1 MELKSERESCK
12 LEKKYRFSIA
22 DKVKIMV
29 IPMVLIPFIFIIFGA
44 VFLGRIYLR
53 NIFGA
58 GTEGSLQPYANPV
71 LTMNGTA
78 ELVLTELQR
87 ELDKDPDHFLNT
99 EYLDEI
105 NDQLQD
111 NEVGFLIKIED
122 EIYYRGGEKNDT
134 LEALLPEYGDNDQI
148 KGGLFV
154 DAEKPF
160 YLRQQDFVLS
170 DGRTGSVFV
179 ITYTDTL
186 LRNMRRVLIE
196 LLLMVAGVLMLVSG
210 FISIYIYMIFVKPL
224 QALQEGTNRIK
235 EGNLDED
242 VEVVSNDEIGDL
254 CQSFNEMRVKLKE
267 SVDDRM
273 QQEEENRELISNIS
287 HDLKTPITAIKG
299 YVEGIMD
306 GVADT
311 PEKMDRYIKTIYN
324 KANEMDVLINELSL
338 YSKIDNNS
346 IPYNFVK
353 LNIETYFFDCFE
365 DISMDMEQA
374 GVKLNYENVCDKST
388 RVIADPEQI
397 RRVVGNIITNAVKYN
412 KKEQRWI
419 EIQVKPYEDGQIYI
433 GIRDN
438 GNGIAQK
445 DLPNIFKRMYRAD
458 SSRNSS
464 TGGSGLGLAI
474 ARKIVEEHGGK
485 IWAESKQG
493 EGTLI
498 AFTLKEVIE

>member
-1 MELKSERESCK
+1 MKLK
-12 LEKKYRFSIA
+12 LEQETCNLENKYRFSIA

-44 VFLGRIYLR
+44 LFLGRIYLR

-58 GTEGSLQPYANPV
+58 GTGGSLQPYANPV

-78 ELVLTELQR
+78 ELVLAELQK
-87 ELDKDPDHFLNT
+87 ELDEDPDHFLNT

-210 FISIYIYMIFVKPL
+210 FISIYIFNSWLRLFFNKLHIS
-224 QALQEGTNRIK
+224 IK
-235 EGNLDED
+235 
-242 VEVVSNDEIGDL
+242 
-254 CQSFNEMRVKLKE
+254 F
-267 SVDDRM
+267 
-273 QQEEENRELISNIS
+273 
-287 HDLKTPITAIKG
+287 
-299 YVEGIMD
+299 
-306 GVADT
+306 
-311 PEKMDRYIKTIYN
+311 
-324 KANEMDVLINELSL
+324 
-338 YSKIDNNS
+338 
-346 IPYNFVK
+346 
-353 LNIETYFFDCFE
+353 
-365 DISMDMEQA
+365 
-374 GVKLNYENVCDKST
+374 
-388 RVIADPEQI
+388 I
-397 RRVVGNIITNAVKYN
+397 RF
-412 KKEQRWI
+412 
-419 EIQVKPYEDGQIYI
+419 
-433 GIRDN
+433 
-438 GNGIAQK
+438 
-445 DLPNIFKRMYRAD
+445 L
-458 SSRNSS
+458 
-464 TGGSGLGLAI
+464 
-474 ARKIVEEHGGK
+474 
-485 IWAESKQG
+485 
-493 EGTLI
+493 
-498 AFTLKEVIE
+498 